1 MQSKKLSILLRI
13 TRIFVAVITVT
24 LMTWLFIGYSS
35 TYPEVAL
42 WLAKIQFLPATMAF
56 SLATFIIWLI
66 VTLCFGRIYCSV
78 ICPLGIFQDI
88 CARLPRLEKRKPT
101 SRWTYHYKKAHRK
114 LPNIV
119 LFGTVVSIL
128 LGVSLITSL
137 LDPYS
142 IYARF
147 CVNLL
152 RPLWGW
158 ILNLI
163 SSMCGTTPV
172 MIASASLLGMSI
184 AVVMILLVAG
194 LAVRNGRSYCNT
206 ICPVGTT
213 LGFVSKYSVFRIDID
228 TDKCIQ
234 CRKCEYSCKSS
245 CIDLTDH
252 VIDMTRCVVC
262 FDCLP
267 ECPNDAIHYTYNRHQ
282 LSIPLMQKVR
292 NPLTSGAVGMDAG
305 RRSFLITGLL
315 AAATPVAAKL
325 NKATG
330 IIESNDE
337 AVSTSLPVTPPGA
350 QSRKIFLDR
359 CTSCGLC
366 VSRCP
371 QRVLVPSTTQYGL
384 LRTLHP
390 VMNYDRSWCLYDC
403 TICSNVCPTGALRPL
418 TVNEK
423 HSTRIGIAKVDI
435 NNCISYIYDAE
446 CGDCA
451 RECPTKAITMT
462 PSGTP
467 GDGPYPV
474 VDSHACIGCG
484 ACQHICPAYP
494 LKAIIVKGIP

>member
-1 MQSKKLSILLRI
+1 MQSKKLGAMLRL
-13 TRIFVAVITVT
+13 TRIFVAVISIS
-24 LMTWLFIGYSS
+24 LMTWLFVGYSS
-35 TYPEVAL
+35 TYPEVAS

-88 CARLPRLEKRKPT
+88 CARLPRMRKMRPT

-119 LFGTVVSIL
+119 LFGTVLSIL
-128 LGVSLITSL
+128 LGISLITSL

-147 CVNLL
+147 SLNVL
-152 RPLWGW
+152 RPVWGW
-158 ILNLI
+158 LLNLV
-163 SSMCGTTPV
+163 SPLFGTIPV
-172 MIASASLLGMSI
+172 MIASASLLGMTVAI
-184 AVVMILLVAG
+184 LLILLVAA

-213 LGFVSKYSVFRIDID
+213 LGFVSKYSVFRIDIN

-234 CRKCEYSCKSS
+234 CRRCEHACKSS
-245 CIDLTDH
+245 CINLTDH

-267 ECPNDAIHYTYNRHQ
+267 DCPNDAIHYTYSRHQ
-282 LSIPLMQKVR
+282 LSIPLMQKVK
-292 NPLTSGAVGMDAG
+292 NPLADGAVGMDSG

-325 NKATG
+325 NKESG
-330 IIESNDE
+330 LIEPTDS
-337 AVSTSLPVTPPGA
+337 VISSLPVTPPGA
-350 QSRKIFLDR
+350 YSRQVFLDR

-371 QRVLVPSTTQYGL
+371 QRVLEPSTTQYGL
-384 LRTLHP
+384 LRALHP

-403 TICSNVCPTGALRPL
+403 TVCANVCPTGALRPL
-418 TVNEK
+418 TVSEK
-423 HSTRIGIAKVDI
+423 HSTRIGLAKTNR
-435 NNCISYIYDAE
+435 NNCISYIYEAE

-451 RECPTKAITMT
+451 RACPTKAVTMV
-462 PSGTP
+462 PSDKEGH
-467 GDGPYPV
+467 GLYPV

-494 LKAIIVKGIP
+494 TKAIFVKGLP

>member
-1 MQSKKLSILLRI
+1 MQSKKLGKMLRL
-13 TRIFVAVITVT
+13 TRIFVTVISIS
-24 LMTWLFIGYSS
+24 LMTWLFVGYGS
-35 TYPEVAL
+35 TYPQMAL

-66 VTLCFGRIYCSV
+66 VTMCFGRIYCSA

-88 CARLPRLEKRKPT
+88 CARVPRMINNKPK
-101 SRWTYHYKKAHRK
+101 SRWTYHFKKPHRK

-119 LFGTVVSIL
+119 LFGTVLSIL
-128 LGVSLITSL
+128 LGISIITSL

-147 CVNLL
+147 SLNVL
-152 RPLWGW
+152 RPLWWG
-158 ILNLI
+158 IINLT
-163 SSMCGTTPV
+163 SPLLGTAPV
-172 MIASASLLGMSI
+172 MIASASLLGMTVS
-184 AVVMILLVAG
+184 VVMILLVAS
-194 LAVRNGRSYCNT
+194 LAVKNGRLYCNT

-213 LGFVSKYSVFRIDID
+213 LGFVSKYSVFRIDIN

-234 CRKCEYSCKSS
+234 CRKCEHMCKSS
-245 CIDLTDH
+245 CIDLADH

-292 NPLTSGAVGMDAG
+292 NPLAGGAVGMDAG
-305 RRSFLITGLL
+305 RRNFIVTGLI
-315 AAATPVAAKL
+315 AAATPVAAKF

-330 IIESNDE
+330 LIEGSE
-337 AVSTSLPVTPPGA
+337 TASTVSLPVTPPGA
-350 QSRKIFLDR
+350 PSRQVFLDR

-371 QRVLVPSTTQYGL
+371 QRVLVPSTTQYGV
-384 LRTLHP
+384 LRALHP

-403 TICSNVCPTGALRPL
+403 TVCANVCPTGALRPL
-418 TVNEK
+418 TVSEK
-423 HSTRIGIAKVDI
+423 HITRIGLAKVNI

-462 PSGTP
+462 QS
-467 GDGPYPV
+467 DRESYGPYPV

-484 ACQHICPAYP
+484 ACQHICPAHP
-494 LKAIIVKGIP
+494 TKAIIVKGLP